1 MNQKYTPR
9 RGKPAATKVTYREV
23 TVRYPTAPM
32 TAVLLQ
38 VQGQFHYI
46 RWDQGKE
53 VETLLVDTQGRI
65 LAINPVLDTPRDPF
79 NKGGRT
85 ILVEEATPPQ
95 VQVATR
101 VAESVSERVAE
112 AVRNH
117 TPGKVDPWY
126 NLASSR
132 GEVPSQVAP

>member
-1 MNQKYTPR
+1 
-9 RGKPAATKVTYREV
+9 
-23 TVRYPTAPM
+23 M

-65 LAINPVLDTPRDPF
+65 IAINPVPDTPEDPF
-79 NKGGRT
+79 NRGGRT
-85 ILVEEATPPQ
+85 ISVEEATPSQ

-101 VAESVSERVAE
+101 VAESVSGRVAE
-112 AVRNH
+112 AVQNYAS
-117 TPGKVDPWY
+117 GKVDPWY
-126 NLASSR
+126 NLAISR
-132 GEVPSQVAP
+132 GEVPPRVTA